1 MDNGYKMLQHVVR
14 QVFGNLGQAARL
26 TLLLT
31 AGPMLVLLYLSA
43 QVVLGP
49 GGIPQPQNP
58 GLIFLLFLVN
68 IVTSAWAAVGWHR
81 YVLREEYGNGVVP
94 QWRGGHIKSY
104 IWRLIVLS
112 LAVIAVLF
120 GVGLVFIV
128 LTMALQSP
136 AVAWIFMLGATV
148 GGSWLIVR
156 LGLVLPAA
164 AVGERLT
171 LRESWN
177 ETRAVS
183 TDILVPVVVL
193 AIAISIASGAVNAI
207 FGAFGASVIGLVAS
221 ALVYWL
227 QILLNLSLMTTV
239 YGMQV
244 EGRALT

>member
-31 AGPMLVLLYLSA
+31 AGPMLALLYLPA
-43 QVVLGP
+43 QVALGP
-49 GGIPQPQNP
+49 GGMPQPQNL
-58 GLIFLLFLVN
+58 GLVFVLFLIN

-81 YVLREEYGNGVVP
+81 YVLREEYGSGVVP
-94 QWRGGHIKSY
+94 QWRGGNVRSY
-104 IWRLIVLS
+104 IGRLIVLS

-136 AVAWIFMLGATV
+136 AVVWIFMLGATV

-207 FGAFGASVIGLVAS
+207 FGASVIGLVAL

>member
-31 AGPMLVLLYLSA
+31 AGPMLALLYLPA
-43 QVVLGP
+43 QVALGP
-49 GGIPQPQNP
+49 GGMPQPQNL
-58 GLIFLLFLVN
+58 GLVFVLFLIN

-81 YVLREEYGNGVVP
+81 YVLREEYGSGVVP
-94 QWRGGHIKSY
+94 QWRGGNVRSY
-104 IWRLIVLS
+104 IGRLIVLS

-207 FGAFGASVIGLVAS
+207 FGASVIGLVAL

-227 QILLNLSLMTTV
+227 QILLNLSLMTTA